1 MSRTPEELFEKILRN
16 AMKTLELGRLGE
28 QTAAE
33 ALEAKGYRIVQRNYH
48 CRYGEIDLIAE
59 QGEMVI
65 FVEVKLRKN
74 DRFSLA
80 REAVGQAKRQKLR
93 LAAASWL
100 AEREDDRPARFDVV
114 EVYTQDGRII
124 HIENAFE

>member
-1 MSRTPEELFEKILRN
+1 
-16 AMKTLELGRLGE
+16 MKTQELGRLGE

-100 AEREDDRPARFDVV
+100 AEREDERPARFDVV